1 MVKEAEKDYKI
12 LQQKYDQLSEWI
24 SNNTR
29 HPDFNKKVSE
39 RNDLSVQMEVKR
51 QQKNGTWD
59 APYLKHE
66 IIYQPPK

>member
-29 HPDFNKKVSE
+29 NPDFNKKVSE
-39 RNDLSVQMEVKR
+39 RNDISVQMEVKR

-59 APYLKHE
+59 VPYLKPE